1 MRHIKRA
8 AAAMLSICLCLV
20 FMAPMAAR
28 AGTDEYTYTV
38 RFFAGS
44 RGKLKGSDVV
54 VHKNLHYGDR
64 VTFNQRDVELTSGKY
79 YVRGIRESG
88 KDNNTA
94 DTQAQPS
101 FLVTGDQDY
110 VVTYGILGDQVMYT
124 VNYVD
129 EAGNPVADPEV
140 YYGNVGDR
148 PVVAYLYVEGYLPQ
162 AFSVTGTLT
171 ADASKNVFTFVYRRM
186 SPEAQQAAQQAYN
199 QVINQAPAPAPAA
212 ATTTPAATPAA
223 PDGPGGTDTPV
234 ITAPDDPVPEAEQN
248 ATEAGGGIDGQ
259 PDEVDVQDPEVP
271 LANQNLGGV
280 LSNDFAKVLVDLPL
294 AGKVGI
300 CSAVFLLGGVGGF
313 VLTRKKRKV
322 KYAKPEEE

>member
-1 MRHIKRA
+1 MRRIKRA
-8 AAAMLSICLCLV
+8 AAIMLSICLCLV
-20 FMAPMAAR
+20 FVAPMTAR
-28 AGTDEYTYTV
+28 AEADEYTYTV

-44 RGKLKGSDVV
+44 RGTLKGKEMV

-88 KDNNTA
+88 KDNSTA

-148 PVVAYLYVEGYLPQ
+148 PVVAYLYVDGYLPQ

-186 SPEAQQAAQQAYN
+186 SPAAQQAAQQAYN
-199 QVINQAPAPAPAA
+199 QVLNQAPTPAP
-212 ATTTPAATPAA
+212 ATTTPAATPETPAA
-223 PDGPGGTDTPV
+223 PDEPGTIEV
-234 ITAPDDPVPEAEQN
+234 PDDPVPEAEGA
-248 ATEAGGGIDGQ
+248 ATGAGGEIDGN
-259 PDEVDVQDPEVP
+259 PEEIEVQDPEVP
-271 LANQNLGGV
+271 LANQDLGNV
-280 LSNDFAKVLVDLPL
+280 LSGDFAKVLLDLPL
-294 AGKVGI
+294 AAKVGI
-300 CSAVFLLGGVGGF
+300 CSAMFLLGGVGGF
-313 VLTRKKRKV
+313 VLTRRKRKV
-322 KYAKPEEE
+322 KYAKPEE